1 LPAFAASA
9 RHRRTADRRGRRPRQ
24 RDTRD
29 FLKEIPVFDRL
40 RQTGVRSSVA
50 FVHSCHTC
58 PHYVTSVCDARCHAV
73 PESPCDS
80 CTETGDARH
89 FAALFEA
96 YQGHVVAWACRIT
109 GSYELARDLAQDV
122 FVKAWSGMEA
132 FRGDSQFTTWLYT
145 ITRNRCHDYMRGRAV
160 RPREVDDRVLTTT
173 GPTVDNDAVAW
184 LERQHAAR
192 LVRRLMADARLD
204 RLEARA
210 FTLHYGYDVPLRV
223 VTARLALTNTS
234 GARARLV
241 SATRKLRRSAARWR
255 HVAVRRGRAEQV
267 A

>member
-1 LPAFAASA
+1 LTAYDKPAA
-9 RHRRTADRRGRRPRQ
+9 R
-24 RDTRD
+24 
-29 FLKEIPVFDRL
+29 
-40 RQTGVRSSVA
+40 SNVA
-50 FVHSCHTC
+50 FVHSCHSC
-58 PHYVTSVCDARCHAV
+58 PHYVTSVCDARCATG
-73 PESPCDS
+73 PEPLRDS
-80 CTETGDARH
+80 CVEARDARH

-122 FVKAWSGMEA
+122 FVKAWGGLEA

-160 RPREVDDRVLTTT
+160 RPREVDDRVLTTA
-173 GPTVDNDAVAW
+173 GPTVDNDALAW
-184 LERQHAAR
+184 LERQHAAT
-192 LVRRLMADARLD
+192 LVRRLMRDARLD

-210 FTLHYGYDVPLRV
+210 FTLHYGHDVPLRV
-223 VTARLALTNTS
+223 VTTRLSLTNTS
-234 GARARLV
+234 GARASLV

-255 HVAVRRGRAEQV
+255 HVAVQRRGGEQV